1 MITYDKSVN
10 NLSYTNKDF
19 NAIYNELLDL
29 ADKISPKW
37 MPSQS
42 NESDPGVLLLK
53 LDAKIGDKA
62 NYNIDKN
69 ILELFPESVTQYPN
83 AREIFEQCG
92 YIMPYYRSAEVIA
105 NINIKNTDNLIKKVN
120 EAKTDDEFNEG
131 YEESNYVNLSYK
143 LPKFTMISDTANT
156 AVYTLIEEVD
166 LPYNKSVVNVKALQ
180 GTIED
185 YRLNNNNLITLEQL
199 DPNNRLYFSES
210 NIAENGIFISNS
222 VDGKPKD
229 NFTAWI

>member
-19 NAIYNELLDL
+19 NAIYSELLDL

-37 MPSQS
+37 KPSQS

-53 LDAKIGDKA
+53 LDALIGDKA

-92 YIMPYYRSAEVIA
+92 YIMPYYRAAEVIA
-105 NINIKNTDNLIKKVN
+105 NINIKNTDKLIEKVN
-120 EAKTDDEFNEG
+120 SADDKGNFGDETPIDL
-131 YEESNYVNLSYK
+131 YKNLVYK
-143 LPKFTMISDTANT
+143 LPKFTMISDTENT
-156 AVYTLIEEVD
+156 AVYTLIEDID
-166 LPYNKSVVNVKALQ
+166 LPYSKEIVNVKALQ
-180 GTIED
+180 GTVEE
-185 YRLNNNNLITLEQL
+185 YR
-199 DPNNRLYFSES
+199 
-210 NIAENGIFISNS
+210 
-222 VDGKPKD
+222 
-229 NFTAWI
+229 